1 MVQIVD
7 IVDVEVKVSTSAIS
21 RQGFNSLLILGK
33 ATSFNASWTAAGT
46 YQVKEYTSL
55 TQALSDTDIITDSPV
70 QKMLT
75 AAFAQ
80 NPRVPKVYV
89 ANATGGNV
97 NTPATDLTQIA
108 LLNNAW
114 FGLTMEN
121 DSVAAIDNAM
131 PWVAANKKYGF
142 FRLASKSTFPSATS
156 NWSSVWYS
164 STSPLDYID
173 VAAASAILA
182 RTPGSYTAAFK
193 ELEGVQA
200 TTGLTVADE
209 TTFRSKGVNWYPEV
223 GGRKITYN
231 GTVYNGATSG
241 FIDTYIGALYL
252 EARMEEDVYA
262 TLIAAE
268 KVPYTDDGI
277 NIIVNAVYGRLGQ
290 SVAEGYLAAD
300 PAPVVSAPKARNV
313 PATDKA
319 ARLLQNVEFIAYT
332 AGAIQRVLI
341 KGTVVV

>member
-33 ATSFNASWTAAGT
+33 ATSFNAGWTSTSA

-55 TQALSDTDIITDSPV
+55 TQALADTDIITASPV

-97 NTPATDLTQIA
+97 NAPATDLAQIA

-114 FGLTMEN
+114 FGLTMEV

-156 NWSSVWYS
+156 NWSSVWYT
-164 STSPLDYID
+164 STSPSDYID

-200 TTGLTVADE
+200 TTGLAVADE
-209 TTFRSKGVNWYPEV
+209 TAFRGKGVNWYPEV

-231 GTVYNGATSG
+231 GTVYNGATKPG
-241 FIDTYIGALYL
+241 WRKMF
-252 EARMEEDVYA
+252 
-262 TLIAAE
+262 TLPSSLLRKFPI
-268 KVPYTDDGI
+268 PMM
-277 NIIVNAVYGRLGQ
+277 
-290 SVAEGYLAAD
+290 
-300 PAPVVSAPKARNV
+300 VS
-313 PATDKA
+313 TS
-319 ARLLQNVEFIAYT
+319 
-332 AGAIQRVLI
+332 
-341 KGTVVV
+341 

>member
-33 ATSFNASWTAAGT
+33 ATSFGAGWTTSGA

-55 TQALSDTDIITDSPV
+55 TQALADTDIVTDSPV

-80 NPRVPKVYV
+80 SPRVPKVYV
-89 ANATGGNV
+89 ANGTGANV
-97 NTPATDLTQIA
+97 AAPSADLTQIA
-108 LLNNAW
+108 KLNNSW
-114 FGLTMEN
+114 FGLVMEH
-121 DSVAAIDNAM
+121 DAVAAIDDVF

-142 FRLASKSTFPSATS
+142 FRLAAKNAFPTATS

-164 STSPLDYID
+164 STSPVDYID
-173 VAAASAILA
+173 VAAASTILA

-200 TTGLTVADE
+200 TTGLTVAEE

-231 GTVYNGATSG
+231 GTVYNGSTSG

-252 EARMEEDVYA
+252 EARMEEDVFA
-262 TLIAAE
+262 VLVAAE

-277 NIIVNAVYGRLGQ
+277 NIIVNTIYGRLGT
-290 SVAEGYLAAD
+290 SVAEGYLAPD
-300 PAPVVSAPKARNV
+300 PAPVVDAPKARNV

-319 ARLLQNVEFIAYT
+319 ARLLQNVTFVAYT
-332 AGAIQRVLI
+332 AGAIQRVMI